1 MRCCYGIRDG
11 IHDRRR
17 SGSRGLCIGL
27 SVVDVS
33 ERLFGLRTG
42 TVATTAR
49 YWLTG
54 TRALGLRGLFKV
66 GGAIVGG
73 VGQYYE

>member
-11 IHDRRR
+11 IRDRRR
-17 SGSRGLCIGL
+17 SGSRGLCIGS

-33 ERLFGLRTG
+33 ERLFGLRAG
-42 TVATTAR
+42 TATTTAR

-54 TRALGLRGLFKV
+54 ARSLRLCGLFKV